1 MLRVLLNIVFLKGI
15 AKIKISLHPPTCPK
29 YTIGNEN
36 DAELSLIRL
45 ILRLILF
52 ADDMAVNT

>member
-15 AKIKISLHPPTCPK
+15 AKIKISLHPPTCPR

-45 ILRLILF
+45 IRLILF